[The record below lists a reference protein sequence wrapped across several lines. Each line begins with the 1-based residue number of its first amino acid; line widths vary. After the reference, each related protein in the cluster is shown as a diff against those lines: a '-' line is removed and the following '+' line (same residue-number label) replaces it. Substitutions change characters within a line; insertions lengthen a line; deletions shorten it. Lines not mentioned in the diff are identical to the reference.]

1 MFYFAVLLSVYAK
14 EKSLYLDQA
23 LKSIYTDQI
32 LKPDQVVLVVDGP
45 VGDSLN
51 RVIQVWQQNLGSVL
65 TVVFLE
71 TNVGLAK
78 ALNEG
83 LRFCKFDLVARM
95 DTDDIALPARFKK
108 QVDFMISNPDISVS
122 SGCIEEWSQD
132 FSAKISERRLPLDHN
147 SILSFSKKRSPI
159 SHPAVIFRKSAVL
172 DVGGYP
178 AIYPEDYPLWG
189 TMLAK
194 GYKFSNLPDV
204 LLKMRVGNALVE
216 RRGKEFLKGEIK
228 VFKHLYSV
236 GLINRYE
243 LFRNVFVRSFVR
255 LSPVLVKKILYK
267 YFR

>member
-1 MFYFAVLLSVYAK
+1 MLSVLLSVYYK
-14 EKSLYLDQA
+14 ENPKYLDES
-23 LKSIYTDQI
+23 LRSILLDQTYNVE
-32 LKPDQVVLVVDGP
+32 QVVLVRDGP
-45 VGDSLN
+45 LTNELDFVIDYWASKFDGLLTIVSLN
-51 RVIQVWQQNLGSVL
+51 ENH
-65 TVVFLE
+65 
-71 TNVGLAK
+71 GLAR

-83 LRFCKFDLVARM
+83 LKYCKYDLVARM
-95 DTDDIALPARFKK
+95 DTDDIALPERFEK
-108 QVDFMISNPDISVS
+108 QVYFMISNPDISVS

-132 FSAKISERRLPLDHN
+132 FSLKISERRLPLDHN
-147 SILSFSKKRSPI
+147 SILIFAKKRSPI

-172 DVGGYP
+172 AVGGYP
-178 AIYPEDYPLWG
+178 TIYPEDYPLWG
-189 TMLAK
+189 TMLAQ
-194 GYKFSNLPDV
+194 GYKFANLPDV

-243 LFRNVFVRSFVR
+243 FFRNVLVRSFVR